1 MNSKVSDINETPSST
16 TDLKR
21 ELVDQLADLLP
32 DAFTDGRFDLEKL
45 KEYLSDDLLDDRERF
60 GLFWPGKKRALIA
73 AQEPTRATLKP
84 NLESSV
90 DWISSKNVFIEGD
103 NLESLKIL
111 QKHYHGKVK
120 MIYIDPPYNTG
131 NDFIYP
137 DNFKEGLSSY
147 LEWTRQVNNEG
158 KRLSTNSES
167 EGRYHSNWLNMM
179 YPRMKLAKNLLRE
192 DGVIFVSIGD
202 AELANLLIMMREI
215 FGEKNQLPIFT
226 RVTKKS
232 SNNGATF
239 SPCTDYI
246 VGFARNLEILS
257 PFSVDLTP
265 DQIKSFNK
273 SDERGFYKEI
283 GLFQAALKHGG
294 SRYAIKCPDGQLVN
308 TPRGLPW
315 RWNEAKLQDGLAN
328 NLIVFKE
335 TPQSPLIDDET
346 GERARWNVYTKLY
359 LQDRE
364 EEGLLP
370 KNFSDEFQNSLG
382 TRDLTELGIPFD
394 FPKPVKLVK
403 FLLGIINDPDAL
415 VLDLFAGSGTTAQA
429 VMEQNAADGG
439 TRKYILIQL
448 PEPTQETSDA
458 RAAGF
463 NFISEVTLER
473 IRKAGL
479 KVQDSLGG
487 SALDVGFRA
496 YKLVDS
502 NFPKWNFSSDV
513 NPDDLKHQILLLGE
527 SSTPESQSDDL
538 LTEILLKQGYS
549 LTEKIATEKIGNLLI
564 KSISDGIL
572 MAYLESSQKPTL
584 NQFREI
590 LEKNPAKF
598 ICLEDVFA
606 GDDELKTNVVQ
617 ECKSRKIE
625 LWTA

>member
-1 MNSKVSDINETPSST
+1 MKSESTEIFETPNST
-16 TDLKR
+16 LDLKN
-21 ELVDQLADLLP
+21 ELVHQLADMLP
-32 DAFTDGRFDLEKL
+32 DVFADGKFDLEKL
-45 KEYLSDDLLDDRERF
+45 REYLSDDFLDDRERF
-60 GLFWPGKKRALIA
+60 GLFWPGKKRALRA
-73 AQEPTRATLKP
+73 AQESTSATLKP
-84 NLESSV
+84 NFVSSIN
-90 DWISSKNVFIEGD
+90 WETSKNIFIEGD
-103 NLESLKIL
+103 NLEALKIL

-137 DNFKEGLSSY
+137 DNYKEGLSSY
-147 LEWTRQVNNEG
+147 LEWTKQINEEG
-158 KRLSTNSES
+158 KKLSSNSES

-179 YPRMKLAKNLLRE
+179 FPRLKLARNLLRE
-192 DGVIFVSIGD
+192 DGVIFISIGD
-202 AELANLLIMMREI
+202 AELANLSIMMREI
-215 FGEKNQLPIFT
+215 FGEKNELPIFT

-273 SDERGFYKEI
+273 SDEKGAYKEI

-294 SRYAIKCPDGQLVN
+294 SRYPIECPDGQLVN

-315 RWNEAKLQDGLAN
+315 RWNQAKLQDGLAR
-328 NLIVFKE
+328 NLIVFKQ
-335 TPQSPLIDDET
+335 TPQSPLIDDMT
-346 GERARWNVYTKLY
+346 GARARWNVYTKLY

-364 EEGLLP
+364 EDGLLP

-382 TRDLTELGIPFD
+382 TRDLSELGIPFD

-429 VMEQNAADGG
+429 VLEQNAADGG
-439 TRKYILIQL
+439 TRKFILTQL
-448 PEPTQETSDA
+448 PEPTQESSDA
-458 RAAGF
+458 FTAGYRT
-463 NFISEVTLER
+463 ISEVTLER
-473 IRKAGL
+473 IRKAGE

-487 SALDVGFRA
+487 SVLDIGFRA
-496 YKLVDS
+496 YELVDS
-502 NFPKWNFSSDV
+502 HFPKWNTSSDIQPEELRQQV
-513 NPDDLKHQILLLGE
+513 LQLGQA
-527 SSTPESQSDDL
+527 SNSDSKSEEL
-538 LTEILLKQGYS
+538 VTEILLKQGYS
-549 LTEKIATEKIGNLLI
+549 LSEDIRTFKVGELAL
-564 KSISDGIL
+564 KSISEGVL
-572 MAYLESSQKPTL
+572 LAYLELTPKPTL

-590 LEKNPAKF
+590 LEMDPAKF
-598 ICLEDVFA
+598 IILEDVFA
-606 GDDELKTNVVQ
+606 GDDELKTNLVQ

>member
-1 MNSKVSDINETPSST
+1 MNSESTEIFETPNST
-16 TDLKR
+16 LDLKN
-21 ELVDQLADLLP
+21 ELVHQLADLLP
-32 DAFTDGRFDLEKL
+32 DAFADGKFDLEKL
-45 KEYLSDDLLDDRERF
+45 REYLSDDILDDRERF
-60 GLFWPGKKRALIA
+60 GLFWPGKKRALRA
-73 AQEPTRATLKP
+73 AQESTSATLKP
-84 NLESSV
+84 NFVSSV
-90 DWISSKNVFIEGD
+90 NWETSKNIFIEGD
-103 NLESLKIL
+103 NLEALKIL

-137 DNFKEGLSSY
+137 DNYKEGLSSY
-147 LEWTRQVNNEG
+147 LEWTKQINEEG
-158 KRLSTNSES
+158 KKLSSNSES

-179 YPRMKLAKNLLRE
+179 YPRLKLARNLLRE
-192 DGVIFVSIGD
+192 DGVIFISIGD
-202 AELANLLIMMREI
+202 AELANLSIMMREI
-215 FGEKNQLPIFT
+215 FGEKNELPIFT

-273 SDERGFYKEI
+273 SDEKGAYKEI

-294 SRYAIKCPDGQLVN
+294 SRYPIECPDGQLVN

-315 RWNEAKLQDGLAN
+315 RWNQAKLQDGLAR
-328 NLIVFKE
+328 NLIVFKQ
-335 TPQSPLIDDET
+335 TPQSPLIDDMT
-346 GERARWNVYTKLY
+346 GARARWNVYTKLY

-364 EEGLLP
+364 EDGLLP

-382 TRDLTELGIPFD
+382 TRDLSELGIPFD

-429 VMEQNAADGG
+429 VLEQNAADGG
-439 TRKYILIQL
+439 ERKFILTQL
-448 PEPTQETSDA
+448 PEPTQESSDA
-458 RAAGF
+458 FAAGYRS
-463 NFISEVTLER
+463 ISKVTLER
-473 IRKAGL
+473 IRKAGE

-487 SALDVGFRA
+487 SVLDIGFRA
-496 YKLVDS
+496 YELVDS
-502 NFPKWNFSSDV
+502 HFSKWNTASDIQPEELRQQV
-513 NPDDLKHQILLLGE
+513 LQLGQA
-527 SSTPESQSDDL
+527 SNSDSKSEEL
-538 LTEILLKQGYS
+538 VTEILLKQGYS
-549 LTEKIATEKIGNLLI
+549 LSEDIRTLKVGELAL
-564 KSISDGIL
+564 KSISEGVL
-572 MAYLESSQKPTL
+572 LAYLELTPKPTL

-590 LEKNPAKF
+590 LEMDPAKF
-598 ICLEDVFA
+598 IILEDVFA
-606 GDDELKTNVVQ
+606 GDDELKTNLVQ